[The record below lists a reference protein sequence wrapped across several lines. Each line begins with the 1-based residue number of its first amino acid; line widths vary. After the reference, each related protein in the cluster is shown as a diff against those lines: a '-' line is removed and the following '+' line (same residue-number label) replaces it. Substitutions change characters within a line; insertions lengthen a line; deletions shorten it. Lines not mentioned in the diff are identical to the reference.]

1 MTLLYFYVNIIS
13 AVKNC
18 FLCFSSFVEKPIVQK
33 GGRNM
38 NKYEVLYII
47 SADTAEEK
55 REELIKKFSSFVESK
70 GGVVNGIDKWGMKK
84 LAYPINFKNEGFYV
98 LMNFE
103 LAGTEVDGL
112 KKLMTITEAVVRVQ
126 IVRKQ
131 A

>member
-1 MTLLYFYVNIIS
+1 
-13 AVKNC
+13 
-18 FLCFSSFVEKPIVQK
+18 
-33 GGRNM
+33 M